1 MKITSGQKIKL
12 GLFVIL
18 TSAILVVALYFIGR
32 KQNIFGNNFQVS
44 AVFSNVNGLKL
55 GNNVRYSGINVGTVR
70 NIVMINDSTIC
81 VDMVVESSI
90 LPHLR
95 QNAVASIGSDG
106 LVGSM
111 VLNIFPGSGPAE
123 LLQPGDTIKSVRRI
137 STNEMMSTL
146 SITNENAAE
155 LSSELLRL
163 VNSLNQG
170 QGSLGL
176 LINDEEMGQDLKST
190 VKSLKTAS
198 AEASATIAD
207 LKGHLEDIDQQQG
220 LLYLLLKDT
229 VAANEFRSVLT
240 NLDQTSEKINS
251 VALTLEEVSEN
262 IKEGEGTLN
271 YLVND
276 TVLVNDIETTVKNVR
291 QGSVMLNE
299 NLEAMRQH
307 VLFRG
312 YFKKMEKKEKKKSK

>member
-1 MKITSGQKIKL
+1 M
-12 GLFVIL
+12 FVIL

-32 KQNIFGNNFQVS
+32 KQNIFGNNFYVS
-44 AVFSNVNGLKL
+44 AIFSNVNGLKL

-70 NIVMINDSTIC
+70 KIVMINDSTIC

-90 LPHLR
+90 LRHLKK
-95 QNAVASIGSDG
+95 NAVASIGSDG

-111 VLNIFPGSGPAE
+111 VLNIFPGTRPAE
-123 LLQPGDTIKSVRRI
+123 LLQPGDTIRSVRRI

-155 LSSELLRL
+155 LSAELLRL
-163 VNSLNQG
+163 ANSLNEG
-170 QGSLGL
+170 EGSLGL
-176 LINDEEMGQDLKST
+176 LINDEEMGQNLKST
-190 VKSLKTAS
+190 VKNLKSAS
-198 AEASATIAD
+198 EEASETIAE
-207 LKGHLEDIDQQQG
+207 LKRHLEDIDEQQG

-240 NLDQTSEKINS
+240 NLNETSQKINA
-251 VALTLEEVSEN
+251 VAETLQEVSVN

-276 TVLVNDIETTVKNVR
+276 TVLVNDIESTVKNVK
-291 QGSVMLNE
+291 QGSEMLNE

-312 YFKKMEKKEKKKSK
+312 YFRKMEKEEKKKKSN